1 MSVEAYNNSLNVY
14 LHSVCEDI
22 NGDYKIGT
30 KSGQLSNLRQ
40 NLTPTFLKK
49 VLDRVVLWWYYGRA
63 PQKRGVT
70 DIEN

>member
-1 MSVEAYNNSLNVY
+1 MTSGSVLLLLSCNKSLMKTALKY
-14 LHSVCEDI
+14 IKKYQS
-22 NGDYKIGT
+22 
-30 KSGQLSNLRQ
+30 
-40 NLTPTFLKK
+40 FFKK